1 MSVTQLSVFIENKTG
16 RIAEIAETLAAAN
29 LNIRGFSVSDTEQY
43 GIVRVIVDDPKR
55 GLQVLKDAKFTVTE
69 TPVIVINLSGDRPG
83 LLADVLRTVSESGV
97 NVEYIYSLV
106 STLLAINVT
115 DVEEAEKLLANTSVE
130 MLDIEAIRNI
140 G

>member
-69 TPVIVINLSGDRPG
+69 TSVIVINLSGDRPG

-115 DVEEAEKLLANTSVE
+115 DIEEAEKLLANTSVE